1 MVHVAPQ
8 QPPAGAM
15 HWLPRAVALRDTLLF
30 LWCGRL
36 VRLARTRKLESGDA
50 GAVLPRGVQDDID
63 KQVRKAW

>member
-1 MVHVAPQ
+1 
-8 QPPAGAM
+8 M